1 MSTGIIYGF
10 KPVHSQPKLIL
21 RKTDQAADEKLEKD
35 IQRVISQIHSLSGG
49 NENSRSATSAA
60 EGFNLNVYYST
71 LSNLYAVLQPLLRD
85 RFIDDLPRTV
95 VCLLSGR
102 RDCGLEAELT
112 KTVSL
117 DLVQPLLAFVSSLR
131 SQSCAPQT
139 AGREPGSF
147 LKAYV
152 RTGESTTA
160 VPDGFQHSLTN
171 ILSSFPPSGKLMDAV
186 SSLVDSAVKYAL
198 EFAAMLL
205 QVPMEYIRIA
215 LQFGIRIP
223 SLDEEETCEQGM
235 PLFLIILSK
244 VTFLKYNLEPNLKA
258 GHLFP
263 SSFAGDL
270 KQLIM
275 W

>member
-1 MSTGIIYGF
+1 MSTGIISGF

-21 RKTDQAADEKLEKD
+21 RKSDQAADEKLEKD

-49 NENSRSATSAA
+49 NENSRSATSTA
-60 EGFNLNVYYST
+60 EAFNLNVYYST

-139 AGREPGSF
+139 AGSF

-152 RTGESTTA
+152 RTGESATA
-160 VPDGFQHSLTN
+160 EPDGFQHSLTN
-171 ILSSFPPSGKLMDAV
+171 ILSNFPPSGKLMDAV

-205 QVPMEYIRIA
+205 QVPMDYIRIA

-244 VTFLKYNLEPNLKA
+244 VTFLKYNLEPNLQA
-258 GHLFP
+258 GDLFP